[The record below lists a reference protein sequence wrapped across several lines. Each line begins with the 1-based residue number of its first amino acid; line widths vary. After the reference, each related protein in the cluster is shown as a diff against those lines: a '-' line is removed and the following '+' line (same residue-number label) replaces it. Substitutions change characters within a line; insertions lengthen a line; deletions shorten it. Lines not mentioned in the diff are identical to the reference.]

1 MHWPI
6 PLTGSDPTLERR
18 VLDLFQVLLD
28 MPVGDR
34 ASWVEA
40 NSAFDSALRARLMAM
55 LAGDRLANMR
65 TGGASDMI
73 DDERLPE
80 RIGAYRITGL
90 IGQGG
95 MGAVYRGERMA
106 GDFDHVAA
114 IKLIRPGA
122 LSDALVERFA
132 RERQTLANL
141 SHPGIARLF
150 DGGATDKGD
159 PYIVMEYVDGVSLGV
174 WIDTQAASKAERTR
188 LFLDICAAV
197 GFAHQNLI
205 VHRDIT
211 PSNILVSKDG
221 TAKLIDFGIA
231 RSPTADSAA
240 APSAKKSLVGLS
252 LTPGY
257 AAPERVAGE
266 AATTLSDVYSLG
278 ILLDRLLNDKGDPDL
293 TAIIAQA
300 SAADFAERYPSVDA
314 LADDVR
320 AWSNGEVVA
329 ARNGGKRYAIGKFAR
344 RHRVGVGASAF
355 ALLLLIGALATT
367 LVANRRVET
376 ARAEAEVRFSQTR
389 SIAKTLLFE
398 TFDEISKVPGS
409 TKARQILARTGL
421 SYLNTLAA
429 GKKPPIDLRVE
440 MGRGYARLAEVTGS
454 GQESQLGRFED
465 ANILLAKSEALLKPA
480 FLADPGNPAVIR
492 AWAILRL
499 EEAEANLANNNLPLV
514 AREQAREVQTLL
526 FRSND
531 VEAVQATIRAIEA
544 EGYSYAWVDDFTKG
558 RDVHA
563 KAERYVETRGPV
575 VQNNPRVLA
584 ARAANLRQ
592 MGEALHKLKQKDLA
606 RTTLDRSIT
615 LSRAALR
622 ADPENPDLARQLIAG
637 LRYAAVVHRTNY
649 RDPEA
654 WAAIDEAVQM
664 ARKQR
669 VRDPDDVGGM
679 KIFALVAEV
688 QAQILGDQKRFADSY
703 ALGDEV
709 IATHRNMVALAGN
722 APGALRSMTAALSTH
737 GGNHYT
743 GGDYAGACR
752 IWRQTLDNW
761 EVLDRRGA
769 MTMTD
774 RKNGW
779 PEVLN
784 YYTKSCLNG
793 PPRAGMGPE
802 L

>member
-40 NSAFDSALRARLMAM
+40 NSEFDSALRLRLMAL

-73 DDERLPE
+73 NDERLPE

-122 LSDALVERFA
+122 LSEALVERFA

-188 LFLDICAAV
+188 LFLDVCAAV

-231 RSPTADSAA
+231 RSPTADAEA

-344 RHRVGVGASAF
+344 RHRVGVGAAVATF
-355 ALLLLIGALATT
+355 LLLTGGLAVT
-367 LVANRRVET
+367 LYSYAAAET
-376 ARAEAEVRFSQTR
+376 ARAAEVQRFGQLRSLAGYMLFDLNERLRRIPGNTQARATLAKEAQQYLTKLASSPSADTALRTETANGLIELARVQGSPLEPNLALIPDALKNLLLAEKLLTDLGDKAGQRPEIGAALTRVLSYRALMELHGNTDAVASERLLGEAGAKLNAVPANRRLESWQQARRLYRRARLELYDLDERVSGLISEARAIESEISEWSIDRQKSTDAVLDRGLAAYYTGIADYVAEKGDRGTALFRRAGDLFASIEAAKPDDPAILYMMGWSSFLGSSAAASAGQSAVSSQLAANANTIATR
-389 SIAKTLLFE
+389 LLRLDDHDDASIVLARVAAEALAQDLANRGKYAEAIAAERDVIAREKARLLRDGGGRGITLAYSEMILGTIGKAAGDRALACSNWQSAEARYAKVDKIGKLVAFQKTLL
-398 TFDEISKVPGS
+398 
-409 TKARQILARTGL
+409 TGL
-421 SYLNTLAA
+421 RKNVADCAA
-429 GKKPPIDLRVE
+429 G
-440 MGRGYARLAEVTGS
+440 
-454 GQESQLGRFED
+454 
-465 ANILLAKSEALLKPA
+465 
-480 FLADPGNPAVIR
+480 
-492 AWAILRL
+492 
-499 EEAEANLANNNLPLV
+499 
-514 AREQAREVQTLL
+514 
-526 FRSND
+526 
-531 VEAVQATIRAIEA
+531 
-544 EGYSYAWVDDFTKG
+544 
-558 RDVHA
+558 
-563 KAERYVETRGPV
+563 
-575 VQNNPRVLA
+575 
-584 ARAANLRQ
+584 
-592 MGEALHKLKQKDLA
+592 
-606 RTTLDRSIT
+606 
-615 LSRAALR
+615 
-622 ADPENPDLARQLIAG
+622 
-637 LRYAAVVHRTNY
+637 
-649 RDPEA
+649 
-654 WAAIDEAVQM
+654 
-664 ARKQR
+664 
-669 VRDPDDVGGM
+669 
-679 KIFALVAEV
+679 
-688 QAQILGDQKRFADSY
+688 
-703 ALGDEV
+703 
-709 IATHRNMVALAGN
+709 VALSN
-722 APGALRSMTAALSTH
+722 IKP
-737 GGNHYT
+737 
-743 GGDYAGACR
+743 
-752 IWRQTLDNW
+752 
-761 EVLDRRGA
+761 
-769 MTMTD
+769 
-774 RKNGW
+774 
-779 PEVLN
+779 LN
-784 YYTKSCLNG
+784 
-793 PPRAGMGPE
+793 
-802 L
+802 